1 MKRRTVFL
9 IVGLVLVLAV
19 MKIFLTAT
27 LATTGVDLDQMRKEA
42 KGMEEQNLLLKE
54 EIASLSALSRI
65 SQEATKLGLRKSG
78 NIVGLTLEVPLAMRE
93 SQ

>member
-54 EIASLSALSRI
+54 EIVSLSALSRI

-78 NIVGLTLEVPLAMRE
+78 NIVSLTLEVPLAMRE